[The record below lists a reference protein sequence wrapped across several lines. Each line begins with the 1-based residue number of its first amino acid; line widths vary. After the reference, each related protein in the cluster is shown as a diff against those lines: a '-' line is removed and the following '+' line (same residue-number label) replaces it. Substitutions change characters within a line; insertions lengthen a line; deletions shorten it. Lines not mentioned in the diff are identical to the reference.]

1 MDISKLATTIF
12 FFDQYRTIILELVF
26 AEMDGESCSS
36 GKFKLYEQL
45 ELQEFQDKFVI
56 KSVEAPDQG
65 FSIDRRDGT
74 IEPLNGINFLAL
86 LMEFQFCLIF
96 LKLCACCLL
105 L

>member
-1 MDISKLATTIF
+1 M
-12 FFDQYRTIILELVF
+12 F
-26 AEMDGESCSS
+26 AEMDGGSCPS

-56 KSVEAPDQG
+56 KSIEAPDQG

-86 LMEFQFCLIF
+86 LMEFQFFLIF
-96 LKLCACCLL
+96 LNLCACCLL